1 VPWGAVL
8 QTDALTTR
16 ANCDQ
21 RILIVADRHQVLARI
36 KRTILLYRNLRG
48 GCEELARRVNHS
60 GIPMIPALLVRASA
74 LCHMIADLFIEQRAS
89 RKSLGAYLT
98 HINIV
103 PTASR

>member
-36 KRTILLYRNLRG
+36 KRTILLHRNLRG
-48 GCEELARRVNHS
+48 ECEETRFQANRQ
-60 GIPMIPALLVRASA
+60 AS
-74 LCHMIADLFIEQRAS
+74 
-89 RKSLGAYLT
+89 
-98 HINIV
+98 
-103 PTASR
+103 